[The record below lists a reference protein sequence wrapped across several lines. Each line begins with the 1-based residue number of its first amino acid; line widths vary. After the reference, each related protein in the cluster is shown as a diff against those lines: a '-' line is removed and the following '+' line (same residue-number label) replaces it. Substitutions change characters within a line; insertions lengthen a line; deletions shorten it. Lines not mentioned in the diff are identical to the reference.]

1 MPDTTF
7 NGMEHYRFMPLIF
20 PKNEEKAD
28 FYFNSI
34 CSGFVYLNVFMKF
47 IRHCFV
53 VLLSILACSYCT
65 VAQTYNDAIP
75 MSIAAGITPLK
86 NYETLSGSSKGKAE
100 LLSHNALQDAA
111 GIKSYQFAERVN
123 VNLNPENSG
132 HWDQTT
138 QGRVWRL
145 GIHGVN
151 AYSIYLTF
159 NSLKL
164 SKGVTLFVYNKGL
177 RQLRKYH
184 QKSSVNSH
192 ISLAPVSGDTIMLE
206 LNIPHQVTD
215 YGNIQ
220 LSKVYLDRTGIFKA
234 GTKNVSVSCNQ
245 NINCEN
251 GINWLTDKR
260 AVCKIITDG
269 NLSSGTLIGNT
280 AKDKQPYLLT
290 SFHTIFDE
298 SHAEE
303 SVFIF
308 NYEYDCEQSSISD
321 DKTISGAKLVA
332 AADQLDFSLL
342 KLNEVP
348 PASFR
353 PYYAGWDVRDIQPEA
368 GVCIHHPGGRYKQI
382 AIDYNQ
388 LHSAT
393 FNTDYITNSS
403 WQVVK
408 WDIGATAP
416 GSSGAPLY
424 NPQHRLVGS
433 LTGGYS
439 SCNSQGS
446 DYFNKLSVS
455 YTSVAKIGNRLIEL
469 LDPLQRGASF
479 MDGYDPYGFNAEQC
493 DTVSHIRVNE
503 KTAYNLTEKP
513 SDYLSAT
520 SSVMFAEK
528 FTLPGYLLLPGFYL
542 NVAQLGAFSQT
553 SSIKIKIWEDGSLP
567 GQEIYTKSI
576 FLKELKAGAVNHILL
591 DSVLKLTSGFYI
603 GYQLMDD
610 NKDGFAVYHS
620 ANRGKTGPSTM
631 YVYDGAWHNINS
643 IDKMNYSAS
652 MSIGI
657 VECYGKTDELQPDA
671 LLLFPNPCS
680 QYINI
685 KVPLAFTIEGIDCYD
700 ISGRRHAVNYQPS
713 EVSKRIY
720 FNLSPGLYILVVKGS
735 GMQLS
740 SKFVV
745 AN

>member
-1 MPDTTF
+1 MGTSLLFHAPDISIISLRKSKF
-7 NGMEHYRFMPLIF
+7 LFMTVYAAHF
-20 PKNEEKAD
+20 
-28 FYFNSI
+28 
-34 CSGFVYLNVFMKF
+34 YLNMFMKL
-47 IRHCFV
+47 ISNCLL
-53 VLLSILACSYCT
+53 VLLSILACSYCAI
-65 VAQTYNDAIP
+65 AQTYNDAIP
-75 MSIAAGITPLK
+75 MSLAAGIKPLE
-86 NYETLSGSSKGKAE
+86 NYETLSGSSKGRAE
-100 LLSHNALQDAA
+100 LLSHNKLQDST

-123 VNLNPENSG
+123 VNLSPANSG
-132 HWDQTT
+132 HWDQTPH
-138 QGRVWRL
+138 GRIWRL

-164 SKGVTLFVYNKGL
+164 SKDVTLFVYNKGFS
-177 RQLRKYH
+177 QLRKYN
-184 QKSSVNSH
+184 QKSNASSH

-206 LNIPHQVTD
+206 LNIPNDVTD
-215 YGNIQ
+215 YGSIQ
-220 LSKVYLDRTGIFKA
+220 LSKVYLDRAGIFKA
-234 GTKNVSVSCNQ
+234 GTKKISAITKASCDQ

-280 AKDKQPYLLT
+280 SKDKQPYLLT

-298 SHAEE
+298 NHAEE

-308 NYEYDCEQSSISD
+308 NYEYDCEQSSISYD
-321 DKTISGAKLVA
+321 QTISGAKLVA
-332 AADQLDFSLL
+332 AAANLDFSLL

-382 AIDYNQ
+382 AITYNR
-388 LHSAT
+388 LNSAT
-393 FNTDYITNSS
+393 FNTTYMANSS

-408 WDIGATAP
+408 WNIGVTEP

-424 NPQHRLVGS
+424 NQQHRLVGS

-446 DYFNKLSVS
+446 DYFNKLSMS
-455 YTSVAKIGNRLIEL
+455 YTSEAKIGNKLIEL
-469 LDPLQRGASF
+469 LDPLHLGASF
-479 MDGYDPYGFNAEQC
+479 MDGYDPYGFNAERC
-493 DTVSHIRVNE
+493 DTVSHIRVKE

-513 SDYLSAT
+513 SDYLSGT

-528 FTLPGYLLLPGFYL
+528 FTVPGYLLLPGFNL
-542 NVAQLGAFSQT
+542 NIARLGAFSQT
-553 SSIKIKIWEDGSLP
+553 SNIKIKIWGDGSLP

-576 FLKELKAGAVNHILL
+576 FLKELKAGALNYILL

-610 NKDGFAVYHS
+610 NHNGFAVYHS

-643 IDKMNYSAS
+643 LDKIDYSAS

-671 LLLFPNPCS
+671 LLLFPNPSS

-685 KVPLAFTIEGIDCYD
+685 KVPLTFVIEGVDCYD
-700 ISGRRHAVNYQPS
+700 MSGRRHVVNYQPS
-713 EVSKRIY
+713 EVSKRVY
-720 FNLSPGLYILVVKGS
+720 FDLSPGLYILVVKGS

-740 SKFVV
+740 SKFIV

>member
-1 MPDTTF
+1 MTV
-7 NGMEHYRFMPLIF
+7 YV
-20 PKNEEKAD
+20 AD
-28 FYFNSI
+28 FY
-34 CSGFVYLNVFMKF
+34 LNMFMKL
-47 IRHCFV
+47 ICNCFL
-53 VLLSILACSYCT
+53 VLLSILLCSYCA

-75 MSIAAGITPLK
+75 MSLAAGIKPLE
-86 NYETLSGSSKGKAE
+86 NYETLSGSSKGRAE
-100 LLSHNALQDAA
+100 LLSNNALQSSS
-111 GIKSYQFAERVN
+111 GVKSYQFAERVN
-123 VNLNPENSG
+123 VNLNPANSG
-132 HWDQTT
+132 HWDQTIH
-138 QGRVWRL
+138 GRIWRL

-164 SKGVTLFVYNKGL
+164 SKDVTLFVYNKGL
-177 RQLRKYH
+177 RQFRKYN
-184 QKSSVNSH
+184 QKNNVSSH

-206 LNIPHQVTD
+206 LNIPNGVTD
-215 YGNIQ
+215 YGGIQ
-220 LSKVYLDRTGIFKA
+220 LSKVYLDRTGIFKT
-234 GTKNVSVSCNQ
+234 GTKKVSASTEAYCDQ

-280 AKDKQPYLLT
+280 SKDKQPYLLT

-308 NYEYDCEQSSISD
+308 NYEYDCEQTSISD
-321 DKTISGAKLVA
+321 DQTISGAKLVA
-332 AADQLDFSLL
+332 AADKLDFSLL

-348 PASFR
+348 PASFH
-353 PYYAGWDVRDIQPEA
+353 PYYAGWDVREVQPEA

-382 AIDYNQ
+382 AITYNR
-388 LHSAT
+388 LNSAT
-393 FNTDYITNSS
+393 FNSDYKANSS

-408 WDIGATAP
+408 WNIGTTEP

-424 NPQHRLVGS
+424 NQQHRLVGN

-455 YTSVAKIGNRLIEL
+455 YTSRAKIGNKLIEL
-469 LDPLQRGASF
+469 LDPVHLGASF
-479 MDGYDPYGFNAEQC
+479 MEGYDPYGFNAEQC
-493 DTVSHIRVNE
+493 DTVSHIRVKE
-503 KTAYNLTEKP
+503 KTAYSLTERP
-513 SDYLSAT
+513 SDYLLGNA
-520 SSVMFAEK
+520 SVMLAEK
-528 FTLPGYLLLPGFYL
+528 FTTPGYLLLPGFYL
-542 NVAQLGAFSQT
+542 NIARLGTFNQT
-553 SSIKIKIWEDGSLP
+553 SNIKVKIWGGGSLP
-567 GQEIYTKSI
+567 GQEIYTKNI
-576 FLKELKAGAVNHILL
+576 FLKELKAGSVNYILL

-610 NKDGFAVYHS
+610 NHNGFAVYHS

-643 IDKMNYSAS
+643 IDKIDYSAS

-657 VECYGKTDELQPDA
+657 VECYGKTDELRSDA

-685 KVPLAFTIEGIDCYD
+685 NVPLTFAIEGVDCYD
-700 ISGRRHAVNYQPS
+700 MSGRKHVVDYQPS
-713 EVSKRIY
+713 EVFKRVY

-735 GMQLS
+735 GLQLS
-740 SKFVV
+740 SKFIV